1 MTTQLTFA
9 EEFLYDD
16 SPVGITIPVIV
27 HYGEKSLRFHA
38 KVDTGAEVCLFRHE
52 HAIALGLPL
61 EEGLP
66 IVLAGL
72 GGSIEAFGHEIT
84 LQTGELAF
92 QSIVYFAKH
101 PGLSHNL
108 LGRQGW
114 LRNLKLAVIDY
125 DSLLYLNAYES
136 SSP

>member
-9 EEFLYDD
+9 EAFRYDD
-16 SPVGITIPVIV
+16 TPIGITIPVTL
-27 HYGEKSLRFHA
+27 HTGEKSLRFHA

-61 EEGLP
+61 EQGLP

-72 GGSIEAFGHEIT
+72 GGSIEAFGHEMI
-84 LQTGELAF
+84 LQTGDLAF

-101 PGLSHNL
+101 PGLSRNL

-125 DSLLYLNAYES
+125 DRLLYLSAYES
-136 SSP
+136 SPL

>member
-1 MTTQLTFA
+1 MTPLTFA
-9 EEFLYDD
+9 EEFRYDD
-16 SPVGITIPVIV
+16 NPIGITIPVTL

-61 EEGLP
+61 EQGLP
-66 IVLAGL
+66 IVLLGL
-72 GGSIEAFGHEIT
+72 GGSIEAFGHEII
-84 LQTGELAF
+84 LQTGGIAF

-101 PGLSHNL
+101 PGLSRNL

-125 DSLLYLNAYES
+125 DSLLYLSAYDS
-136 SSP
+136 STF